1 MLNLGQ
7 ELLARRKA
15 HQTPLQASKL
25 KVFDKFIF
33 VCGIINQM
41 EKLDLKNILSG
52 LQSKTSALA
61 KIFSKKIDSFLII
74 EISTKL
80 SILSISNRNGL
91 KVNAFK
97 SFTIPKDK
105 RDEAVSSC
113 IKDFIKENNV
123 DYKNTVLN
131 PSLESTLIKRI
142 RIPAVPDSELFDAV
156 KWQIKD
162 DISFD
167 VANAVIDY
175 SVIKKTTK
183 EDGSKILDIIA
194 IAVREEKIKQQVL
207 LLKQAG
213 LDCIAVNIS
222 PFGYLKIF
230 EQNFMLQPVLPL
242 AVLNID
248 DSSSYLAIYKD
259 NKFEFFREIP
269 ISIDRLKDSLKGV
282 LATQSGKIE
291 LSSSEIDEIIS
302 SIGIPLEQ
310 SVYKNK
316 INYIQLLSLM
326 RPVLERLIIEIK
338 RSLSYYDTEYGAGLV
353 KKIKIAGGG
362 LKIPNFDKF
371 LAKELSL
378 DVENIT
384 LPDKLIIS
392 SADNQPGLSERLGSL
407 GLVIDFEKQI
417 NLLPFEFRSQQI
429 ENVEKVS
436 LRWVVFIAVLFLA
449 MSFLFTKVRI
459 GILNR
464 SLNNAKFQLS
474 NLMPV
479 KEFNQNL
486 AAIDNFMSDIRK
498 SQPPLGTILKKLSN
512 IAGKEIFFYQLS
524 VNCQTGEGFI
534 RGFIKALDQNP
545 DTILTEFIS
554 SMKISGYF
562 KNASIANVSKE
573 KKEAGDIAVFSIIFK
588 LN

>member
-1 MLNLGQ
+1 
-7 ELLARRKA
+7 
-15 HQTPLQASKL
+15 
-25 KVFDKFIF
+25 
-33 VCGIINQM
+33 M
-41 EKLDLKNILSG
+41 EKLDLKNILFG
-52 LQSKTSALA
+52 LQSKTSTLA
-61 KIFSKKIDSFLII
+61 KLFSKKIDSFLII

-97 SFTIPKDK
+97 SFPIPKDK

-142 RIPAVPDSELFDAV
+142 QIPAVPDSELFDAV

-213 LDCIAVNIS
+213 LDSIAVNIS
-222 PFGYLKIF
+222 PFGYLKII
-230 EQNFMLQPVLPL
+230 EQNFTLQPALPL
-242 AVLNID
+242 AALNID

-302 SIGIPLEQ
+302 SIGIPLEE
-310 SVYKNK
+310 SSYKNK

-326 RPVLERLIIEIK
+326 RPVLERLIIEVK

-353 KKIKIAGGG
+353 KKIMIAGGG
-362 LKIPNFDKF
+362 VKIPNFEKF
-371 LAKELSL
+371 LAKELRL
-378 DVENIT
+378 DVENIA
-384 LPDKLIIS
+384 LPDKFVIS
-392 SADNQPGLSERLGSL
+392 SAVNQSELSECLSSL
-407 GLVIDFEKQI
+407 GLVLDYEKQI
-417 NLLPFEFRSQQI
+417 NLLPFEFRTQQI

-436 LRWVVFIAVLFLA
+436 LRWVVFIAVLFLT

-464 SLNNAKFQLS
+464 NLNNAKFQLS

-479 KEFNQNL
+479 KEFTQNL
-486 AAIDNFMSDIRK
+486 AAISNFTNNIKK
-498 SQPPLGTILKKLSN
+498 SQPPLGAILKKLSN

-524 VNCQTGEGFI
+524 VNCESKDGFI
-534 RGFIKALDQNP
+534 RGFVKTLDQNP
-545 DTILTEFIS
+545 DAVLTEFIS
-554 SMKISGYF
+554 SMKNSGYF
-562 KNASIANVSKE
+562 SNASIANVSKE
-573 KKEAGDIAVFSIIFK
+573 KKETGDIAVFNINFK
-588 LN
+588 LK